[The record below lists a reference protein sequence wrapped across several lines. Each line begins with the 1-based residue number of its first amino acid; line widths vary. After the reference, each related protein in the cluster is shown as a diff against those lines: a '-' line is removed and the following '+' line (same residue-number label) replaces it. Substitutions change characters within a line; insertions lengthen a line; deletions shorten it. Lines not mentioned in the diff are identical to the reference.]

1 MRKQEDKKMIRI
13 AQSIKQTAIFWVF
26 IVLLMIP
33 VLSDARVISVQIS
46 TPTTAFGGYSWPGV
60 GQYEKITGVAYAEV
74 DPADH
79 RNSVIVDIGLTQ
91 TQAAPGQPGKTPS
104 GKVAYLLNF
113 YILKPVNLN
122 QVDRK
127 LNGYGKVMYEPP
139 NRGGKT
145 WTALGRVTG
154 GGNDPASIT
163 NTTVLENSFL
173 MPRGYTLVWSGWE
186 PLVPLANLSTDLTA
200 SVALPI
206 AKNSDGSPITGP
218 AYEYI
223 VVGNTTTTSSTLSY
237 PAADPTDKTT
247 AVLTHRV
254 HLDDPPEVVPAS
266 GWNYNAG
273 GTAISLV
280 GGNFVANDIYEFSY
294 TAKDP
299 TVAGLGFAAVR
310 DWVSWLRYEADDDN
324 GTRNPLANYITRV
337 YTEISSQ
344 PGRMF
349 NDFRTLGFNEDD
361 RGKIGRKV
369 FDGHMQWI
377 AAGSGIGMN
386 YRFSQSGR
394 TERNRQNHLYGEAL
408 FPFANVRTTDPFTG
422 ITASRYDTCQLTNT
436 CAFGVEIYS
445 ANEYWVKTASLLHTQ
460 ADGSADLP
468 DSPYTRNYF
477 MSSMQ
482 HGTGNATSR
491 GACQQFGNP
500 LNSAPVQRA
509 LFLALDA
516 WADDGTP
523 PPASRVPRLD
533 DGTLVLPVNTGFPT
547 NIPDPFKETP
557 NGKVTYTG
565 LKTSRYRFDFGPGFY
580 DASNP
585 ATFGIPTIFP
595 PVITPPLMPLMTD
608 AAVPIMS
615 VNGPVYPSFVPKT
628 DKDGNDIAGVRL
640 PDMTVPLATYTGW
653 ALRSGPQANDGCE
666 STGQYIPFAK
676 TKADRK
682 ASGDPRRSVEE
693 RYSSFD
699 KYFNQ
704 IERAVDN
711 MVRDRLL
718 LCEDADDQIDRLVQ
732 AGLAAGVPPPDG
744 DLPQSELWHCKP
756 PKPKGGKK

>member
-1 MRKQEDKKMIRI
+1 MICT
-13 AQSIKQTAIFWVF
+13 AQIMKRTAILWVL
-26 IVLLMIP
+26 IALLLVP
-33 VLSDARVISVQIS
+33 AFSEARVISVQMS
-46 TPTTAFGGYSWPGV
+46 APTIAFGGFSWPGV

-74 DPADH
+74 DPADR
-79 RNSVIVDIGLTQ
+79 RNAIIVDIGLAE

-127 LNGYGKVMYEPP
+127 LNGYGKMMYEPP

-154 GGNDPASIT
+154 GGDDPASIT

-186 PLVPLANLSTDLTA
+186 PLVPLANLGTELDA

-206 AKNSDGSPITGP
+206 AKNADGSPITGP

-223 VVGNTTTTSSTLSY
+223 VAGNSTTSSFTLSY
-237 PAADPTDKTT
+237 PAADPGDKTT

-254 HLDDPPEVVPAS
+254 HLDDVPQVVPAS
-266 GWNYNAG
+266 GWTYNAT

-294 TAKDP
+294 TAKNP

-310 DWVSWLRYEADDDN
+310 DWVSWLRYEAQDDN
-324 GTRNPLANYITRV
+324 GTSNPLANYITRI

-377 AAGSGIGMN
+377 SAGSGIGMN

-394 TERNRQNHLYGEAL
+394 TERNRQNHLYGENL

-422 ITASRYDTCQLTNT
+422 ITASRYDACQVTNT

-460 ADGSADLP
+460 PDGSADLP
-468 DSPYTRNYF
+468 DSAFNRNYF

-482 HGTGNATSR
+482 HGTGNATNR

-516 WADDGTP
+516 WADDGKP

-533 DGTLVLPVNTGFPT
+533 DGTLVLPANTGFPT

-565 LKTSRYRFDFGPGFY
+565 LKTSRYLHDFGPGFY
-580 DASNP
+580 EVSNP

-608 AAVPIMS
+608 AAVPIIS
-615 VNGPVYPSFVPKT
+615 ANGPVYPSFVPNT

-640 PDMTVPLATYTGW
+640 PDVTVPLATYTGW
-653 ALRSGPQANDGCE
+653 GLRSGPQANDGCE
-666 STGQYIPFAK
+666 STGQYIPFPK
-676 TKADRK
+676 TKADRE
-682 ASGDPRRSVEE
+682 ASGDPRRSIEE
-693 RYSSFD
+693 RYDSFD
-699 KYFNQ
+699 NYYNRVK
-704 IERAVDN
+704 RAVDN
-711 MVRDRLL
+711 LVRDRLL
-718 LCEDADDQIDRLVQ
+718 LCEDADDQVERLVNG
-732 AGLAAGVPPPDG
+732 GLAAGVPKPIG
-744 DLPQSELWHCKP
+744 DLPQLELRHCKP
-756 PKPKGGKK
+756 PQSKGG